1 MNNISKKQNEETQ
14 LEFLFAQRNLY
25 SSAKNLFGWRTVIAV
40 CLAIGGP
47 FLTSLDSQIS
57 VYVAI
62 LAVAYLLLDNLL
74 LQKIESSQKITASKV
89 QELFDI
95 NVLELSWNNIVTG
108 KQPDKEIIASI
119 LSKNSDRDYKA
130 LQLVDWYSSDV
141 SKVDLSTGRFLCQR
155 SNVWWDSSLRKKYL
169 NFLYL
174 SSAIVAL
181 GLIIAGIALDLT
193 IGVLIIGVVLP
204 VIPLIELLIKQI
216 NEHHGSDCCSTDLKD
231 NLNDTLT
238 RIINGEV
245 INNPE
250 SLARTYQ
257 DEIYRHRSKCPMVFD
272 WMYWIF
278 KDKQE
283 EQMQFSVSK
292 TVKEICR
299 SQ

>member
-1 MNNISKKQNEETQ
+1 MNNINKKQNEEAQ
-14 LEFLFAQRNLY
+14 LEFLFTQRNLY
-25 SSAKNLFGWRTVIAV
+25 SSAKKLFGWRTVVAV

-62 LAVAYLLLDNLL
+62 MAVVYLLLDNLV
-74 LQKIESSQKITASKV
+74 LQKFESLQKITASKV
-89 QELFDI
+89 QELFDT

-108 KQPDKEIIASI
+108 KKPDKEIIASV
-119 LSKNSDRDYKA
+119 LSKNNNRDYQA
-130 LQLVDWYSSDV
+130 LQLVDWYSPDV
-141 SKVDLSTGRFLCQR
+141 SKVDLNIGRFLCQR

-169 NFLYL
+169 NFLYA
-174 SSAIVAL
+174 SSAGVAL
-181 GLIIAGIALDLT
+181 GLIIVGTALNLT
-193 IGVLIIGVVLP
+193 IGVFLIGVLLP
-204 VIPLIELLIKQI
+204 MIPLMELIIKQI
-216 NEHHGSDCCSTDLKD
+216 NEHRGSDCCSTDLKD
-231 NLNDTLT
+231 NLNDTLS

-245 INNPE
+245 INNPA

-283 EQMQFSVSK
+283 QQMQFSIVE
-292 TVKEICR
+292 TVKEIGR